1 MSAYLPISAV
11 MLSAANGQKIV
22 TSEISCRNESALC
35 CIEFP
40 VLFPVCREL
49 APETDARWTASTAIE
64 RGETSSPAK
73 KYRWLVLARREGLD

>member
-1 MSAYLPISAV
+1 
-11 MLSAANGQKIV
+11 
-22 TSEISCRNESALC
+22 
-35 CIEFP
+35 
-40 VLFPVCREL
+40 L